1 MLQSQLIK
9 KILAISAILLSYPA
23 FAQDTI
29 GEIVEQTGIGNIIR
43 EGINIPSANMPSVN
57 LYDEAETGN
66 GRMLIEFLDEE
77 ELALTEHTLVFID
90 EVYYDPN
97 PDLSKM
103 SMRMVMGTAR
113 FASGKLGKMNKSNIA
128 ISTPTANIAINGTDF
143 TTTIDELGRS
153 LIILLPDANGDAS
166 GEIIVSNESGLEV
179 TLNEA
184 YSATMVSTI
193 SSYPTAPVVIN
204 NISANL
210 INNMFI
216 VSPPADVQNVIDESS
231 TTSDDGGILDVDF
244 LEFDGLDADA
254 LKDSDGDLEFTEL
267 DVDLLDVDFLQDLL
281 DVIEELDRKV
291 GIQKSF
297 GGSSGGNNYGI
308 EGTLIGFDKDTQYN
322 TFVDTASGTVKFFR
336 EVEGTISITLPID
349 AMARI
354 YTVTNEKE
362 SVIEMGG
369 DSAINIEIRQTN

>member
-1 MLQSQLIK
+1 MQQLQLTK
-9 KILAISAILLSYPA
+9 KILAISAILLSYPS
-23 FAQDTI
+23 FADTI
-29 GEIVEQTGIGNIIR
+29 GDIVEQTGIGNIIR
-43 EGINIPSANMPSVN
+43 EGSLIPSSEMPSIN

-153 LIILLPDANGDAS
+153 LIILLPDANGDSS
-166 GEIIVSNESGLEV
+166 GSITVSNESGVEVLLE
-179 TLNEA
+179 EA
-184 YSATMVSTI
+184 YQATMVSTLN
-193 SSYPTAPVVIN
+193 SYPTTPVVIQ
-204 NISANL
+204 NISASL

-216 VSPPADVQNVIDESS
+216 VSPPADVQQVIDESA
-231 TTSDDGGILDVDF
+231 TQSDDGGILDVDF
-244 LEFDGLDADA
+244 LEFDGLDTDA
-254 LKDSDGDLEFTEL
+254 LKDSEGDLEFSEL
-267 DVDLLDVDFLQDLL
+267 DIDLLDVDFLQDLL
-281 DVIEELDRKV
+281 DIVEELDRKV
-291 GIQKSF
+291 GINKTA
-297 GGSSGGNNYGI
+297 GSGGNNYGI

-322 TFVDTASGTVKFFR
+322 TMIDTGSGLVTFYR
-336 EVEGTISITLPID
+336 EVEGTISIKLPID
-349 AMARI
+349 AMASI
-354 YTVTNEKE
+354 TTITNEKE
-362 SVIEMGG
+362 SFIEMGG
-369 DSAINIEIRQTN
+369 DSAINIIIRQGN

>member
-9 KILAISAILLSYPA
+9 KILAISAILLSYPVYA
-23 FAQDTI
+23 DTI

-43 EGINIPSANMPSVN
+43 EGVNIPSTNLPSVN

-66 GRMLIEFLDEE
+66 GRMLIEFLDQE

-153 LIILLPDANGDAS
+153 LIILLPDANGESS

-184 YSATMVSTI
+184 YSATMVATLN
-193 SSYPTAPVVIN
+193 SYPTAPVVIN

-216 VSPPADVQNVIDESS
+216 VSPPADVQKVVDESS
-231 TTSDDGGILDVDF
+231 TKSDDGGILDVDF

-267 DVDLLDVDFLQDLL
+267 DIDLLDVDFLQDLL
-281 DVIEELDRKV
+281 DVIEELDRRV
-291 GIQKSF
+291 GINKSS
-297 GGSSGGNNYGI
+297 SSGGNNYGI

-349 AMARI
+349 SMARI
-354 YTVTNEKE
+354 NTITNEKE

-369 DSAINIEIRQTN
+369 DSAVNIEIRQTN

>member
-1 MLQSQLIK
+1 MLPSRLIRK
-9 KILAISAILLSYPA
+9 TLLISAVLLSYPVYA
-23 FAQDTI
+23 DTI

-43 EGINIPSANMPSVN
+43 EGVNIPSTNLPSVN

-77 ELALTEHTLVFID
+77 ELALTEHTLVFLD

-103 SMRMVMGTAR
+103 TMRMAMGTAR
-113 FASGKLGKMNKSNIA
+113 FASGKLGKMNKSNIS

-166 GEIIVSNESGLEV
+166 GEIVVSNESGMEV

-184 YSATMVSTI
+184 YSATMVSTLN
-193 SSYPTAPVVIN
+193 SYPTTPIVIN

-216 VSPPADVQNVIDESS
+216 VSPPADVQKVVDESS
-231 TTSDDGGILDVDF
+231 TKSDDGGILDVDF
-244 LEFDGLDADA
+244 LEFDGLDSDA
-254 LKDSDGDLEFTEL
+254 LKNSEGDLEFTEL
-267 DVDLLDVDFLQDLL
+267 DIDMLDVDFLQDLL
-281 DVIEELDRKV
+281 DVIEELDRRV
-291 GIQKSF
+291 GINKSS
-297 GGSSGGNNYGI
+297 SSGGNNYGI
-308 EGTLIGFDKDTQYN
+308 QGTAIGFDKDTQYN
-322 TFVDTASGTVKFFR
+322 TFVDSGSGLVKFYR

-354 YTVTNEKE
+354 YTITNEKE

-369 DSAINIEIRQTN
+369 DAAVNIEIRQTN

>member
-1 MLQSQLIK
+1 MQQLQLTK
-9 KILAISAILLSYPA
+9 KILAISAILLSYPS
-23 FAQDTI
+23 FADTI
-29 GEIVEQTGIGNIIR
+29 GDIVEQTGIGNIIR
-43 EGINIPSANMPSVN
+43 EGSLIPSSEMPSIN

-153 LIILLPDANGDAS
+153 LIILLPDANGDSS
-166 GEIIVSNESGLEV
+166 GSITVSNESGVEVLLE
-179 TLNEA
+179 EA
-184 YSATMVSTI
+184 YQATMVSTLN
-193 SSYPTAPVVIN
+193 SYPTTPVVIQ
-204 NISANL
+204 NISASL

-216 VSPPADVQNVIDESS
+216 VSPPADVQQVIDESA
-231 TTSDDGGILDVDF
+231 TQSDDGGILDVDF
-244 LEFDGLDADA
+244 LEFDGLDTDA
-254 LKDSDGDLEFTEL
+254 LKDSEGDLEFSEL
-267 DVDLLDVDFLQDLL
+267 DIDLLDVDFLQDLL
-281 DVIEELDRKV
+281 DIVEELDRKV
-291 GIQKSF
+291 GINRTA
-297 GGSSGGNNYGI
+297 GSGSNNYGI

-322 TFVDTASGTVKFFR
+322 TMVDTGSGLVTFYR
-336 EVEGTISITLPID
+336 EVEGTISIKLPID
-349 AMARI
+349 AMASI
-354 YTVTNEKE
+354 TTITNEKE
-362 SVIEMGG
+362 SFIEMGG
-369 DSAINIEIRQTN
+369 DSAINIIIRQGN

>member
-1 MLQSQLIK
+1 MLQSRLIK
-9 KILAISAILLSYPA
+9 KIVLINAILLSYPVHA
-23 FAQDTI
+23 DTI

-43 EGINIPSANMPSVN
+43 EGVNIPTTNLPSVN

-77 ELALTEHTLVFID
+77 ELALTEHTKVYID

-97 PDLSKM
+97 PNMSKM
-103 SMRMVMGTAR
+103 TMRMAMGTAR

-153 LIILLPDANGDAS
+153 LIILLPDANGNAS
-166 GEIIVSNESGLEV
+166 GEIVVSNESGIDV

-193 SSYPTAPVVIN
+193 SSYPTEPVVIN

-216 VSPPADVQNVIDESS
+216 VSPPADVQTVIDESS
-231 TTSDDGGILDVDF
+231 TKSDDGGILDVDF
-244 LEFDGLDADA
+244 LEFDGLDVDA
-254 LKDSDGDLEFTEL
+254 LKDSEGDLEFTEL
-267 DVDLLDVDFLQDLL
+267 DVDMLDVDFLQDLL
-281 DVIEELDRKV
+281 DVVEELDRKV
-291 GIQKSF
+291 GINRT
-297 GGSSGGNNYGI
+297 GSSTNTYGI
-308 EGTLIGFDKDTQYN
+308 EGTLIGFDKDTQYQ
-322 TFVDTASGTVKFFR
+322 TIVEDTGQIWFYRQVT
-336 EVEGTISITLPID
+336 GIISIRLSDQANATINTITD
-349 AMARI
+349 
-354 YTVTNEKE
+354 EKE
-362 SVIEMGG
+362 SLITVG
-369 DSAINIEIRQTN
+369 DGESINIIIRQTE

>member
-322 TFVDTASGTVKFFR
+322 TFLDTASGTVKFFR

>member
-1 MLQSQLIK
+1 MLQLQLTK
-9 KILAISAILLSYPA
+9 KILTISAILLSYPSYA
-23 FAQDTI
+23 DTI
-29 GEIVEQTGIGNIIR
+29 GDIVEQTGIGNIIR
-43 EGINIPSANMPSVN
+43 EGNKIPSTDFPSIN

>member
-9 KILAISAILLSYPA
+9 KILAISAILLSYPVYA
-23 FAQDTI
+23 DTI

-43 EGINIPSANMPSVN
+43 EGVNIPSTNLPSVN

-66 GRMLIEFLDEE
+66 GRMLIEFLDQE

-153 LIILLPDANGDAS
+153 LIILLPDANGNAS
-166 GEIIVSNESGLEV
+166 GEIVVSNESGLEV

-184 YSATMVSTI
+184 YSATMVATLN
-193 SSYPTAPVVIN
+193 SYPTAPTVIN

-216 VSPPADVQNVIDESS
+216 VSPPADVQKVVDESS
-231 TTSDDGGILDVDF
+231 TKSDDGGILDVDF

-267 DVDLLDVDFLQDLL
+267 DIDLLDVDFLQDLL
-281 DVIEELDRKV
+281 DVIEELDRRV
-291 GIQKSF
+291 GINKSS
-297 GGSSGGNNYGI
+297 SSGGNNYGI

-349 AMARI
+349 SMARI
-354 YTVTNEKE
+354 NTITNEKE

-369 DSAINIEIRQTN
+369 DSAVNIEIRQTN

>member
-9 KILAISAILLSYPA
+9 KILLINAILLSYPV

-43 EGINIPSANMPSVN
+43 EGGKIPSSEMPSVN

-97 PDLSKM
+97 PNLSKM
-103 SMRMVMGTAR
+103 TMRMAMGTAR
-113 FASGKLGKMNKSNIA
+113 FASGKLGKMNKANIA

-143 TTTIDELGRS
+143 TTTVDELGRS

-166 GEIIVSNESGLEV
+166 GEIVVSNESGLEV

-184 YSATMVSTI
+184 YSATMVATLN
-193 SSYPTAPVVIN
+193 SYPTAPVVIN
-204 NISANL
+204 NISASL

-216 VSPPADVQNVIDESS
+216 VSPPADVQKVVDESA
-231 TTSDDGGILDVDF
+231 TKSDDGGILDVDF
-244 LEFDGLDADA
+244 LEFDGLDTDA
-254 LKDSDGDLEFTEL
+254 LKDSEGDLEFTEL
-267 DVDLLDVDFLQDLL
+267 DIDMLDVDFLQDLL
-281 DVIEELDRKV
+281 DVVEELDRKV
-291 GIQKSF
+291 GIQRTASTE
-297 GGSSGGNNYGI
+297 NYGI
-308 EGTLIGFDKDTQYN
+308 EGTLIGFDKETQYN
-322 TFVDTASGTVKFFR
+322 TFVDTGSGLVKFYR

-354 YTVTNEKE
+354 VTVTNEKE
-362 SVIEMGG
+362 STIDMNG

>member
-9 KILAISAILLSYPA
+9 KILLINAILLSYPV

-43 EGINIPSANMPSVN
+43 EGGRIPSSEMPSVN

-97 PDLSKM
+97 PNLSKM
-103 SMRMVMGTAR
+103 TMRMAMGTAR
-113 FASGKLGKMNKSNIA
+113 FASGKLGKMNKANIA

-143 TTTIDELGRS
+143 TTTVDELGRS

-166 GEIIVSNESGLEV
+166 GEIVVSNESGLEV

-184 YSATMVSTI
+184 YSATMVATLN
-193 SSYPTAPVVIN
+193 SYPTAPVVIN
-204 NISANL
+204 NISASL

-216 VSPPADVQNVIDESS
+216 VSPPADVQKVVDESA
-231 TTSDDGGILDVDF
+231 TKSDDGGILDVDF
-244 LEFDGLDADA
+244 LEFDGLDTDA
-254 LKDSDGDLEFTEL
+254 LKDSEGDLEFTEL
-267 DVDLLDVDFLQDLL
+267 DIDMLDVDFLQDLL
-281 DVIEELDRKV
+281 DVVEELDRKV
-291 GIQKSF
+291 GIQRTASTE
-297 GGSSGGNNYGI
+297 NYGI
-308 EGTLIGFDKDTQYN
+308 EGTLIGFDKETQYN
-322 TFVDTASGTVKFFR
+322 TFVDTGSGLVKFYR

-354 YTVTNEKE
+354 VTVTNEKE
-362 SVIEMGG
+362 STIDMNG

>member
-1 MLQSQLIK
+1 MQQLQLTK
-9 KILAISAILLSYPA
+9 KILAISAILLSYPS
-23 FAQDTI
+23 FADTI
-29 GEIVEQTGIGNIIR
+29 GDIVEQTGIGNIIR
-43 EGINIPSANMPSVN
+43 EGSLIPSSEMPSIN

-153 LIILLPDANGDAS
+153 LIILLPDANGDSS
-166 GEIIVSNESGLEV
+166 GSITVSNESGVEVLLE
-179 TLNEA
+179 EA
-184 YSATMVSTI
+184 YQATMVSTLN
-193 SSYPTAPVVIN
+193 SYPTTPVVIQ
-204 NISANL
+204 NISARL

-216 VSPPADVQNVIDESS
+216 VSPPADVQQVIDESA
-231 TTSDDGGILDVDF
+231 TQSDDGGILDVDF
-244 LEFDGLDADA
+244 LEFDGLDTDA
-254 LKDSDGDLEFTEL
+254 LKDSEGDLEFSEL
-267 DVDLLDVDFLQDLL
+267 DIDLLDVDFLQDLL
-281 DVIEELDRKV
+281 DIVEELDRKV
-291 GIQKSF
+291 GINKTA
-297 GGSSGGNNYGI
+297 GSGGNNYGI

-322 TFVDTASGTVKFFR
+322 TMIDTGSGLVTFYR
-336 EVEGTISITLPID
+336 EVEGTISIKLPID
-349 AMARI
+349 AMASI
-354 YTVTNEKE
+354 TTITNEKE
-362 SVIEMGG
+362 SFIEMGG
-369 DSAINIEIRQTN
+369 DSAINIIIRQGN

>member
-1 MLQSQLIK
+1 MLQSRLIK
-9 KILAISAILLSYPA
+9 KIVLINAILLSYPVHA
-23 FAQDTI
+23 DTI

-43 EGINIPSANMPSVN
+43 EGVNIPTTNLPSVN

-77 ELALTEHTLVFID
+77 ELALTEHTKVYID

-97 PDLSKM
+97 PNMSKM
-103 SMRMVMGTAR
+103 TMRMAMGTAR

-153 LIILLPDANGDAS
+153 LIILLPDANGNAS
-166 GEIIVSNESGLEV
+166 GEIVVSNESGIDV

-193 SSYPTAPVVIN
+193 SSYPTEPVVIN

-231 TTSDDGGILDVDF
+231 TKSDDSGILDVDF

-254 LKDSDGDLEFTEL
+254 LKDSEGDLEFTEL
-267 DVDLLDVDFLQDLL
+267 DIDMLDVDFLQDLL
-281 DVIEELDRKV
+281 NVVEELDRKV
-291 GIQKSF
+291 GINRS
-297 GGSSGGNNYGI
+297 GSSSNTYGI

-322 TFVDTASGTVKFFR
+322 TFVDTGSGTVKFFR
-336 EVEGTISITLPID
+336 KVEGTISITLPID

-354 YTVTNEKE
+354 NTVTNEKE
-362 SVIEMGG
+362 STITMGG
-369 DSAINIEIRQTN
+369 DEAIQIEIRQTN

>member
-9 KILAISAILLSYPA
+9 KILLINAILLSYPV

-43 EGINIPSANMPSVN
+43 EGGRIPSSEMPSVN

-97 PDLSKM
+97 PNLSKM
-103 SMRMVMGTAR
+103 TMRMAMGTAR
-113 FASGKLGKMNKSNIA
+113 FASGKLGKMNKANIA

-143 TTTIDELGRS
+143 TTTVDELGRS

-166 GEIIVSNESGLEV
+166 GEIVVSNESGLEV

-184 YSATMVSTI
+184 YSATMVATLN
-193 SSYPTAPVVIN
+193 SYPTAPVVIN
-204 NISANL
+204 NISASL

-216 VSPPADVQNVIDESS
+216 VSPPADVQKVVDESA
-231 TTSDDGGILDVDF
+231 TKSDDGGILDVDF
-244 LEFDGLDADA
+244 LEFDGLDTDA
-254 LKDSDGDLEFTEL
+254 LKDSEGDLEFTEL
-267 DVDLLDVDFLQDLL
+267 DIDMLDVDFLQDLL
-281 DVIEELDRKV
+281 DVVEELDRKV
-291 GIQKSF
+291 GIQKTASTE
-297 GGSSGGNNYGI
+297 NYGI
-308 EGTLIGFDKDTQYN
+308 EGTLIGFDKETQYN
-322 TFVDTASGTVKFFR
+322 TFVDTGSGLVKFYR

-354 YTVTNEKE
+354 VTVTNEKE
-362 SVIEMGG
+362 STIDMNG

>member
-1 MLQSQLIK
+1 MLQSRLIK
-9 KILAISAILLSYPA
+9 KIVLINAILLSYPVYA
-23 FAQDTI
+23 DTI

-43 EGINIPSANMPSVN
+43 EGVNIPSTNLPSVN

-103 SMRMVMGTAR
+103 TMRMAMGTAR
-113 FASGKLGKMNKSNIA
+113 FASGKLGKMNKSNIS

-153 LIILLPDANGDAS
+153 LIILLPDANGNAS
-166 GEIIVSNESGLEV
+166 GEIVVSNESGIDV

-216 VSPPADVQNVIDESS
+216 VSPPADVQTVIDESS
-231 TTSDDGGILDVDF
+231 TKSDDGGLLDVDF
-244 LEFDGLDADA
+244 LEFDGLDVDA

-281 DVIEELDRKV
+281 DVVEELDRRV
-291 GIQKSF
+291 GINKSS
-297 GGSSGGNNYGI
+297 SSGGNNYGI

-322 TFVDTASGTVKFFR
+322 TFVDTGSGTVKFFR
-336 EVEGTISITLPID
+336 KVEGTISITLPID

-354 YTVTNEKE
+354 NTVTNEKE
-362 SVIEMGG
+362 STITMGG
-369 DSAINIEIRQTN
+369 DEAIQIEIRQTN

>member
-9 KILAISAILLSYPA
+9 KILLINAILLSYPV

-43 EGINIPSANMPSVN
+43 EGGRIPSSEMPSVN

-97 PDLSKM
+97 PNLSKM
-103 SMRMVMGTAR
+103 TMRMAMGTAR
-113 FASGKLGKMNKSNIA
+113 FASGKLGKMNKANIA

-143 TTTIDELGRS
+143 TTTVDELGRS

-166 GEIIVSNESGLEV
+166 GEIVVSNESGLEV

-184 YSATMVSTI
+184 YSATMVSTLN
-193 SSYPTAPVVIN
+193 SYPTTPVVIN
-204 NISANL
+204 NISASL

-216 VSPPADVQNVIDESS
+216 VSPPADVQKVVDESA
-231 TTSDDGGILDVDF
+231 TKSDDGGILDVDF
-244 LEFDGLDADA
+244 LEFDGLDTDA
-254 LKDSDGDLEFTEL
+254 LKDSEGDLEFTEL
-267 DVDLLDVDFLQDLL
+267 DVDMLDVDFLQDLL
-281 DVIEELDRKV
+281 DVVEELDRKV
-291 GIQKSF
+291 GIQRTASTE
-297 GGSSGGNNYGI
+297 NYGI
-308 EGTLIGFDKDTQYN
+308 EGTLIGFDKETQYN
-322 TFVDTASGTVKFFR
+322 TFVDTGSGLVKFYR

-354 YTVTNEKE
+354 VTVTNEKE
-362 SVIEMGG
+362 STIDMNG

>member
-1 MLQSQLIK
+1 M
-9 KILAISAILLSYPA
+9 SYPVYA
-23 FAQDTI
+23 DTI

-43 EGINIPSANMPSVN
+43 EGVNIPSTNLPSVN

-103 SMRMVMGTAR
+103 TMRMAMGTAR
-113 FASGKLGKMNKSNIA
+113 FASGKLGKMNKSNIS

-153 LIILLPDANGDAS
+153 LIILLPDANGNAS
-166 GEIIVSNESGLEV
+166 GEIVVSNESGIDV

-216 VSPPADVQNVIDESS
+216 VSTPADVQTVIDESS
-231 TTSDDGGILDVDF
+231 TKSDDGGLLDVDF
-244 LEFDGLDADA
+244 LEFDGLDVDA

-281 DVIEELDRKV
+281 DVVEELDRRV
-291 GIQKSF
+291 GINKSS
-297 GGSSGGNNYGI
+297 SSGGNNYGI

-322 TFVDTASGTVKFFR
+322 TFVDTGSGTVKFFR
-336 EVEGTISITLPID
+336 KVEGTISITLPID

-354 YTVTNEKE
+354 NTVTNEKE
-362 SVIEMGG
+362 STITMGG
-369 DSAINIEIRQTN
+369 DEAIQIEIRQTN

>member
-1 MLQSQLIK
+1 MQQLQLTK
-9 KILAISAILLSYPA
+9 KILAISAILLSYPS
-23 FAQDTI
+23 FADTI
-29 GEIVEQTGIGNIIR
+29 GDIVEQTGIGNIIR
-43 EGINIPSANMPSVN
+43 EGSLIPSSEMPSIN

-166 GEIIVSNESGLEV
+166 GSITVSNESGTDVVLE
-179 TLNEA
+179 EA
-184 YSATMVSTI
+184 YQATMVSTLN
-193 SSYPTAPVVIN
+193 SYPTAPVVIN
-204 NISANL
+204 NITSSL

-216 VSPPADVQNVIDESS
+216 VSQPKDISRVIEESATES
-231 TTSDDGGILDVDF
+231 NDGGILDVDF

-254 LKDSDGDLEFTEL
+254 LKDSEGELEFTEL
-267 DVDLLDVDFLQDLL
+267 DIDLLDVDFLQDLL
-281 DVIEELDRKV
+281 DIVEELDRKV
-291 GIQKSF
+291 GINRTAD
-297 GGSSGGNNYGI
+297 SGGNTFGI
-308 EGTLIGFDKDTQYN
+308 EGTAIGFDKDTQYN
-322 TFVDTASGTVKFFR
+322 TIVDTGSGLVTFYR
-336 EVEGTISITLPID
+336 EVNGTISIKLPVD
-349 AMARI
+349 AMAQI
-354 YTVTNEKE
+354 VTVTNEKE
-362 SVIEMGG
+362 SVINMGG
-369 DSAINIEIRQTN
+369 DQAINIIITQQN

>member
-1 MLQSQLIK
+1 MLPSQLIK
-9 KILAISAILLSYPA
+9 KILAISAITLSYPA

-43 EGINIPSANMPSVN
+43 EGVNIPSTNLPSVN

-153 LIILLPDANGDAS
+153 LIILLPDANGESS

-184 YSATMVSTI
+184 YSATMVATLN
-193 SSYPTAPVVIN
+193 SYPTAPVVIN

-216 VSPPADVQNVIDESS
+216 VSPPADVQKVVDESS
-231 TTSDDGGILDVDF
+231 TKSDDGGILDVDF

-267 DVDLLDVDFLQDLL
+267 DIDLLDVDFLQDLL
-281 DVIEELDRKV
+281 DVIEELDRRV
-291 GIQKSF
+291 GINKSS
-297 GGSSGGNNYGI
+297 SSGGNNYGI

-322 TFVDTASGTVKFFR
+322 TFVDTSSGTVKFFR

-349 AMARI
+349 AMASI

-362 SVIEMGG
+362 SFIEMGG
-369 DSAINIEIRQTN
+369 DSAVNIEIRQTN

>member
-254 LKDSDGDLEFTEL
+254 LKDSEGDLEFTEL
-267 DVDLLDVDFLQDLL
+267 DINYLTAIDQLLIVFYYVFVFFLSCFSLL
-281 DVIEELDRKV
+281 
-291 GIQKSF
+291 
-297 GGSSGGNNYGI
+297 
-308 EGTLIGFDKDTQYN
+308 
-322 TFVDTASGTVKFFR
+322 
-336 EVEGTISITLPID
+336 
-349 AMARI
+349 
-354 YTVTNEKE
+354 
-362 SVIEMGG
+362 
-369 DSAINIEIRQTN
+369 